1 MSVKSHADWLPS
13 GKAGAS
19 DGQALQSGEPQVLS
33 GTARVDSSGM
43 EVPAGDIG
51 ALPAPNG
58 RVLSEDELAAGG
70 FFTERVLEV
79 AEIREEAVVE
89 KQVVVR
95 EEVVLRKERAE
106 RVEEINETVRRT
118 EVEVDET
125 SSSGTGRT
133 G

>member
-1 MSVKSHADWLPS
+1 
-13 GKAGAS
+13 
-19 DGQALQSGEPQVLS
+19 
-33 GTARVDSSGM
+33 
-43 EVPAGDIG
+43 
-51 ALPAPNG
+51 
-58 RVLSEDELAAGG
+58 
-70 FFTERVLEV
+70 
-79 AEIREEAVVE
+79 
-89 KQVVVR
+89 VVR